1 MPKTLKSRQKIN
13 NNKQME
19 RMIRVGILIGLMF
32 FSFVGVIALLT
43 QDFKVEQVVFL
54 ITMVVGSLVIGKLMV
69 EEGEL

>member
-1 MPKTLKSRQKIN
+1 
-13 NNKQME
+13 ME